1 MLMERDDDA
10 HAGETATEI
19 VQGRVVIMRSS
30 LCWSAGAG
38 VSPFT
43 LAR

>member
-1 MLMERDDDA
+1 MLTERDDA
-10 HAGETATEI
+10 RAGETATEI
-19 VQGRVVIMRSS
+19 VQGRVVIMWSS